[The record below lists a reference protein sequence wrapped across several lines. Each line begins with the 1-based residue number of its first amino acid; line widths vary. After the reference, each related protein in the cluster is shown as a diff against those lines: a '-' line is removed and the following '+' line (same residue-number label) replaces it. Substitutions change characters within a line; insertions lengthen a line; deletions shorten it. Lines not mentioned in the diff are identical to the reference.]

1 MFVGESIFFSD
12 GFVDSLVTGLLPY
25 WLEIPTNEDAGKTLY
40 IFDDFPS
47 NEAQKPFREDHQA
60 QNTYYEMEDERRWE
74 ELEVDCLINVF
85 ARVGMES
92 LLLDVPFVCKSW
104 YRATLVPSCWQY
116 LKFPDDLSDRTFS
129 YDLKDLY
136 WCTLIQRFIDEY
148 RLDETRFSV
157 TAFVKFII
165 SRSKGKAIYLRL
177 PPCASEDVLKYA
189 ADECPALKLL
199 ALPSRLV
206 NRKSSIIQE
215 IIGKWTNLEY
225 LVLGSSY
232 NLENFLGQISIH
244 CKNLCLLRVADANI
258 GKDEAMAIVSLLPKL
273 KQLILKNAY
282 IDRDDLVTLL
292 RGCNELVCLDV
303 SNCIGFDEEDEEIAK
318 LASHIADFSSQG
330 STLDDYDDY
339 DGHISHDEDVYGYGS
354 D

>member
-1 MFVGESIFFSD
+1 
-12 GFVDSLVTGLLPY
+12 
-25 WLEIPTNEDAGKTLY
+25 
-40 IFDDFPS
+40 
-47 NEAQKPFREDHQA
+47 
-60 QNTYYEMEDERRWE
+60 MEDERRWE

-85 ARVGMES
+85 GRVGMES

-104 YRATLVPSCWQY
+104 YRATLNPSCWQY
-116 LKFPDDLSDRTFS
+116 LKFPDLTIDLDF
-129 YDLKDLY
+129 DFEDGY
-136 WCTLIQRFIDEY
+136 WCTLIQRFVDEY
-148 RLDETRFSV
+148 RLDDESRFSV

-165 SRSKGKAIYLRL
+165 SRSKGKALHL
-177 PPCASEDVLKYA
+177 TLSPCASEDVLKYA

-199 ALPSRLV
+199 ELPSRLV
-206 NRKSSIIQE
+206 NRNESIIQE

-225 LVLGSSY
+225 LVLGSSD

-244 CKNLCLLRVADANI
+244 CKNLCLLRVADADI

-273 KQLILKNAY
+273 KQLILKNAN

-292 RGCNELVCLDV
+292 RGCNELVRLDV

-330 STLDDYDDY
+330 STLDDYDDD
-339 DGHISHDEDVYGYGS
+339 DGYELNSHDAIFDGYCS
-354 D
+354 DLIFGADWKVERNIWSCWYWEAVINRRIFLDRSAVDQFASFACGNCIHR